1 MAVWDTISRLW
12 LGLPRSDRVAT
23 VECVGE
29 AGGTPDRRPD
39 LQASARQAGLIL
51 DTRIEAA
58 SAGKIELGSDFHF
71 SDLPTV
77 TAGFIGFSFDIR
89 K

>member
-1 MAVWDTISRLW
+1 M
-12 LGLPRSDRVAT
+12 
-23 VECVGE
+23 
-29 AGGTPDRRPD
+29 
-39 LQASARQAGLIL
+39 
-51 DTRIEAA
+51 EAA

-77 TAGFIGFSFDIR
+77 TAGFIGFCFDIR